1 MQNVALPQ
9 HVAIV
14 MDGNGRWAKKRFL
27 PRVFGHQSAL
37 KRIKETLRYL
47 SDRHV
52 KALTLYAFSTENWK
66 RPKEEVS
73 FLMNLV
79 LKALSKELK
88 ELHANQVQF
97 RVLGDMSALPKKVQD
112 ILNTATTLMQ
122 DNEGIVLNIALNYGG
137 RAEIIRAAQQMALM
151 VKVGELNPDEITE
164 ARFSDFLYTQSLP
177 DVDLMI
183 RTGGEHRI
191 SNFLLWQLAYAEL
204 YFTDILFPDFGVEA
218 LEASL
223 SWFGNRERRYGMIS
237 EQLNEKSISSDTD

>member
-1 MQNVALPQ
+1 
-9 HVAIV
+9 
-14 MDGNGRWAKKRFL
+14 
-27 PRVFGHQSAL
+27 
-37 KRIKETLRYL
+37 
-47 SDRHV
+47 
-52 KALTLYAFSTENWK
+52 
-66 RPKEEVS
+66 
-73 FLMNLV
+73 
-79 LKALSKELK
+79 
-88 ELHANQVQF
+88 
-97 RVLGDMSALPKKVQD
+97 
-112 ILNTATTLMQ
+112 
-122 DNEGIVLNIALNYGG
+122 
-137 RAEIIRAAQQMALM
+137 MALM